1 MAKIVPI
8 GLFAANR
15 DKNLQKRGIKPTILA
30 IHISG
35 NADERQICPFLR
47 VRNNNFV
54 YCGGNPVPRCFC
66 DFPLFHSI
74 RQFKKEIKR

>member
-35 NADERQICPFLR
+35 NADGRQICPFLR
-47 VRNNNFV
+47 VKNNNFV
-54 YCGGNPVPRCFC
+54 YCGGNPVRGASVIFRC
-66 DFPLFHSI
+66 ST
-74 RQFKKEIKR
+74 QSANSKKR